1 MSRSPLTFHRRGD
14 GPPVV
19 LLHGWCLDRT
29 VWMYQEHA
37 IVQGGY
43 EVIAPDLAGYGG
55 SRGLTAPRTLAEH
68 AEHVADLLDDLRLDA
83 AVVAG
88 FAFGA
93 AVAVAL
99 PRFDRVG
106 GIVSIGI
113 PSAAGAPYD
122 RMKRSMLRDWPAF
135 AARSAPAILAR
146 EHSDAS
152 VDWLARI
159 YAATPLDSALAGA
172 DILASFEPLEQ
183 GAPLPVPSLFVHGAD
198 DTIVAPTV
206 SEQSADRFGGS
217 FELIPDSGHFVP
229 WDQPEPLSTAM
240 LRFVGG
246 VE

>member
-1 MSRSPLTFHRRGD
+1 MPQSPLTFHRRGE

-37 IVQGGY
+37 LVEGGH

-55 SRGLTAPRTLAEH
+55 SRDLTAPRTLAEH
-68 AEHVADLLDDLRLDA
+68 AEYVADLLDDLRLNA
-83 AVVAG
+83 AVIAG

-93 AVAVAL
+93 AVAVTL
-99 PRFDRVG
+99 PRFDRVAG
-106 GIVSIGI
+106 VVSIGM
-113 PSAAGAPYD
+113 PSAAGAPYG
-122 RMKRSMLRDWPAF
+122 RMKRSMLRDWPSF

-146 EHSDAS
+146 QHSAAS

-183 GAPLPVPSLFVHGAD
+183 DAALPVPSLFIHGAD
-198 DTIVAPTV
+198 DTVVAPAV
-206 SEQSADRFGGS
+206 SAASADRFGGA

-229 WDQPEPLSTAM
+229 WDQPEPLTMAM
-240 LRFVGG
+240 LRFASGLR
-246 VE
+246 